1 MKYTLAVFDLDGTI
15 LDTLDDL
22 ANSLNHALAHH
33 GYPTRTRTE
42 VRRFVGNGIAKLIA
56 RGVPEGTAEEKTKQ
70 VHETFTEHYAVHC
83 ADNTKPYD
91 GILALL
97 RDLRTEGLKTAVLSN
112 KADYAVQSLCEQ
124 YFPSLFDA
132 AAGEKEGIRR
142 KPAPDGVNA
151 VLEAVGIDRGQA
163 VYIGDS
169 EVDIETAKNAGMDC
183 IIVDWGFRDRGFLKD
198 SGADVIVSTP
208 DELKALLLAE

>member
-1 MKYTLAVFDLDGTI
+1 MKYALAVFDLDGTV

-22 ANSLNHALAHH
+22 ANSLNHALAEHH
-33 GYPTRTRTE
+33 YPTRTRAE
-42 VRRFVGNGIAKLIA
+42 VRRFVGNGIGKLIA
-56 RGVPEGTAEEKTKQ
+56 RGVPEGTSEDAIKR
-70 VHETFTEHYAVHC
+70 VHETFTQHYAKHC
-83 ADNTKPYD
+83 ADNTMPYD
-91 GILALL
+91 GILPLLAEL
-97 RDLRTEGLKTAVLSN
+97 RDAGQKTAVLSN
-112 KADYAVQSLCEQ
+112 KADYAVQSLCDE

-151 VLEAVGIDRGQA
+151 VLKAVGIDREKA

-183 IIVDWGFRDRGFLKD
+183 IIVDWGFRDRGFLKEA
-198 SGADVIVSTP
+198 GADVIVSTVE
-208 DELKALLLAE
+208 ELKALLLA